1 MKCKLSQESTV
12 VFEISKFKYLPYIV
26 ELFMIMTGVLITIIS
41 IIGSGILISAISEPS
56 IAQISPQALPNS
68 ISQSVNSQ

>member
-1 MKCKLSQESTV
+1 MKCKVSQESTV

-26 ELFMIMTGVLITIIS
+26 ELLMIMTGVLISTTS

-56 IAQISPQALPNS
+56 IAQISPQSLPNS
-68 ISQSVNSQ
+68 ISQSANFQ